1 MKKHLTSVPK
11 KRGRPR
17 LTAKSPL
24 TRRQDLFV
32 KELVSKDGQITM
44 REAAINA
51 GFSARSAHTRA
62 YEMTNPNLYPNIC
75 ARIREYR
82 AELDEK
88 YGVDYKRHLRDLQLI
103 RDGAIEAGA
112 WSAATM
118 AEYRRGQAEGNIYVN
133 KSEVRHGS
141 IDSMSKED
149 VMRALKEIKESYAPI
164 TIDEVYAEGS
174 DNASNRSKARSRLLE
189 AIPDST
195 EQSREKQEDQ
205 LDPT

>member
-1 MKKHLTSVPK
+1 MKKHLTAVPK

-17 LTAKSPL
+17 LTPKSPL

-88 YGVDYKRHLRDLQLI
+88 YGVDYKRHLKDLQMI
-103 RDGAIEAGA
+103 RNGAIEAGA
-112 WSAATM
+112 WSAAVM

-164 TIDEVYAEGS
+164 TIDEVHAEGS
-174 DNASNRSKARSRLLE
+174 HNASNRAKARGRILE
-189 AIPDST
+189 AIPDGP
-195 EQSREKQEDQ
+195 EQSSEKQTDQ